1 MILRLSLVE
10 NKPAL
15 LRTQSKDLL
24 VKSNKATTE
33 ETRVPAGNFEG
44 SPYRTPQLIM
54 LRLTS
59 CYT

>member
-24 VKSNKATTE
+24 VKSKEATTE
-33 ETRVPAGNFEG
+33 ETRVPAV
-44 SPYRTPQLIM
+44 YRKMTDK
-54 LRLTS
+54 TAK
-59 CYT
+59 YG